1 MPVNDDAC
9 NLVTTQVSTLNCAKL
24 VTTNNTALVVLTLSF
39 KWCLDLHKQLQSLT
53 LQSPGL
59 ESLRWA
65 GSIGLM
71 LCVCVCV
78 CVCLRERGVSAK
90 GHVICVQ
97 DDPRRHMV

>member
-78 CVCLRERGVSAK
+78 CVCLRA
-90 GHVICVQ
+90 
-97 DDPRRHMV
+97 